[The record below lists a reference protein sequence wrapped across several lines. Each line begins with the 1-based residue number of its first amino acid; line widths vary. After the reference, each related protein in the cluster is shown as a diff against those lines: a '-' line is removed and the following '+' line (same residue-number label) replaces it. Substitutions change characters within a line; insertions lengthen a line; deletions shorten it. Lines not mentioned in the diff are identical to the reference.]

1 VIRHA
6 PLLLAL
12 VLVLALAPAIA
23 GAAATT
29 ATQAQDELQELRGRI
44 SALQKKLT
52 AAEETKSEASDAL
65 RESEQA
71 ISEANRELRELNR
84 QARDSGAKLG
94 SLRKTAQDTKTRMQS
109 QQEMLG
115 RMLRRQYLQGEPDAL
130 RLVLARE
137 NPNDMTRQLHYLAYV
152 ARARARLVDGL
163 RSNLTE
169 IDRLTREI
177 AEEAEAITRIAKEQ
191 ATQKK
196 RLEREKRARTE
207 VLTKVSRDVRAQQQ
221 QIRVMQNNENR
232 LTRLIDQL
240 SKLVQQPQRPQ
251 RPAAGG
257 KPRPRNDTVP
267 ADSGGGAFAAM
278 RGTLAL
284 PVRGELGGRFGSQ
297 RSDGGI
303 TWKGVFIA
311 ARSGDDVKAVASGRV
326 VYADWL
332 RGFGNL
338 LIIDHGDNYM
348 TLYANAEALLKQVGD
363 TIRGGDTIATV
374 GNSGGNAESGLYF
387 EMRHA
392 GKPFDPLTW
401 VKLR

>member
-1 VIRHA
+1 
-6 PLLLAL
+6 
-12 VLVLALAPAIA
+12 
-23 GAAATT
+23 
-29 ATQAQDELQELRGRI
+29 
-44 SALQKKLT
+44 
-52 AAEETKSEASDAL
+52 
-65 RESEQA
+65 
-71 ISEANRELRELNR
+71 
-84 QARDSGAKLG
+84 
-94 SLRKTAQDTKTRMQS
+94 MQS

-137 NPNDMTRQLHYLAYV
+137 NPNDMARQLQYLAYI
-152 ARARARLVDGL
+152 ARARAQLVNGL
-163 RSNLTE
+163 RSNLAE
-169 IDRLTREI
+169 LDRLTREI
-177 AEEAEAITRIAKEQ
+177 AEEAEAIARIAKEQ
-191 ATQKK
+191 ASQKK
-196 RLEREKRARTE
+196 RLENEKRARAV
-207 VLTKVSRDVRAQQQ
+207 VLTKVSRDIRAQQQ

-240 SKLVQQPQRPQ
+240 TRLVQQQPQRTQKPV
-251 RPAAGG
+251 PAG

-267 ADSGGGAFAAM
+267 RDSGGGAFAAT
-278 RGTLAL
+278 RGTLSL
-284 PVRGELGGRFGSQ
+284 PARGELGGRFGSP

-311 ARSGDDVKAVASGRV
+311 ARGGDDVKAVAGGRV

-338 LIIDHGDNYM
+338 LIVDHGDSYM

-392 GKPFDPLTW
+392 GKPFDPLSW